1 MSESFFSEQPRTSR
15 APALGRSIS
24 DSAVSIDSGRASEV
38 IFALRA
44 VFAVGEL
51 TNAERDAL
59 RILVVR
65 YMSAMRRRDVPPER
79 ALVFVKELAQQA
91 QSAQDRCDA
100 LVGGIAGSVSAIQ
113 LFDCHEYY
121 RELTRQIVGWA
132 IEAYY
137 SADGVD

>member
-1 MSESFFSEQPRTSR
+1 MSESFFSEPPRTSG

-44 VFAVGEL
+44 VFALGEL

-65 YMSAMRRRDVPPER
+65 YMSAVRRRNVPPER

-91 QSAQDRCDA
+91 QSAQDRCEP
-100 LVGGIAGSVSAIQ
+100 LVGGIGSSVSAIQ
-113 LFDCHEYY
+113 LFDSREYY
-121 RELTRQIVGWA
+121 TELTRQIVGWA

-137 SADGVD
+137 NADHLE